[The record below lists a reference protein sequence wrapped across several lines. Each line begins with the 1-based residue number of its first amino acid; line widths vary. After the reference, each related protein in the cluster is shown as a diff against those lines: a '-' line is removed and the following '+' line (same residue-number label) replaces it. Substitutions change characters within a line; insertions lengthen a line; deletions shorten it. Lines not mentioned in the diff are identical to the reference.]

1 MKWWMPILVMLVA
14 ALIQATWL
22 HHFAIGGVH
31 PDLVLLIVV
40 AWSLLRGTREGV
52 ILAFLGGFFLDS
64 LSAAPFGVFT
74 IPLLL
79 VAFITGLGEINIL
92 RMTFILPLLVGF
104 LATLLYYILAFVMLR
119 TLQWNISITFAL
131 QTGGR
136 AALYNTLLMPF
147 VYVLSLRVHR
157 VLERIEQRQ
166 Y

>member
-1 MKWWMPILVMLVA
+1 MMWWMPILAMLVA
-14 ALIQATWL
+14 AIVQATWA

-52 ILAFLGGFFLDS
+52 ILAFLGGFFLDL

-74 IPLLL
+74 MPLLL
-79 VAFITGLGEINIL
+79 VAFITGLGEVNIL
-92 RMTFILPLLVGF
+92 RSTFILPLLVGF
-104 LATLLYYILAFVMLR
+104 LATLLYYMLAFVMLR
-119 TLQWNISITFAL
+119 TLQWPIGITFAL

-147 VYVLSLRVHR
+147 VYVLSLRLHHL
-157 VLERIEQRQ
+157 LERIEQRQ